1 MSWDINHVVIVGR
14 LTRDPDLTY
23 TQSGSAVCRFSV
35 AVNRSSG
42 PAAEGQEETTS
53 FFNVVAWN
61 KTAEL
66 CKEYLSKGKQVGID
80 GRLQQRR
87 WSGND
92 GAKRSSVE
100 IVANNVQFFGPPT
113 ARGGERQYQTAER
126 SRGSGRQA
134 PPGARAGEHP
144 PGEYPEGEQPGG
156 NYPED
161 FGQPGNLEGA
171 GGAQSGGQKAGTVK
185 GGGEQ
190 EHDPFLSELDDDEI
204 PF

>member
-14 LTRDPDLTY
+14 LTRDPDLSY

-42 PAAEGQEETTS
+42 PAAEGQDDTTS

-66 CKEYLSKGKQVGID
+66 CKEFLSKGKQVGID

-87 WSGND
+87 WSGTD

-100 IVANNVQFFGPPT
+100 IVASNVQFFGPPSGR
-113 ARGGERQYQTAER
+113 AGERQYQAADR
-126 SRGSGRQA
+126 SKGPGRQA
-134 PPGARAGEHP
+134 PPGSRTGEHP
-144 PGEYPEGEQPGG
+144 QGEYHEGEPPPGDF
-156 NYPED
+156 PEE
-161 FGQPGNLEGA
+161 FGQPADRQGA
-171 GGAQSGGQKAGTVK
+171 GGAQGGGQRAGTA
-185 GGGEQ
+185 GSGGEQ
-190 EHDPFLSELDDDEI
+190 DHDPFLSELDDDEI